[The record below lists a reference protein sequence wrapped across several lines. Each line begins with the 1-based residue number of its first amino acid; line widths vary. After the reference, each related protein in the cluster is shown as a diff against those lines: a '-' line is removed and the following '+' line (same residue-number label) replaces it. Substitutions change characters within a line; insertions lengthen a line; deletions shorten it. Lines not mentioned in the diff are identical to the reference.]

1 LNFDLTSDQNFSAS
15 KLNLGFMLQRLD
27 YWR

>member
-1 LNFDLTSDQNFSAS
+1 VTKIFSAS